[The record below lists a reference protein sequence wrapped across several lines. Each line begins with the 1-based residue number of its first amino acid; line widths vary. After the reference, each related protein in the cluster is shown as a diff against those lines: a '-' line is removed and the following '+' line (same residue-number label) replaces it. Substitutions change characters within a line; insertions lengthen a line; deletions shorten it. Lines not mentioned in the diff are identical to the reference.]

1 MTATG
6 HLAHPVGR
14 RTDSK
19 GEAVTKTLAIL
30 AAGAA
35 LLAFAIPAMGEDN
48 GSVTPQTI
56 TGTASV
62 LSNHSAV
69 LKGNVSSSGLSLD
82 LYFEYGPTTA
92 YGSKTTPASLL
103 FSGTASVSTT
113 VNGLD
118 TNTLYHYR
126 FVAQGVFGTSYGED
140 MTLTTND
147 SGSGDSGKSSG
158 GSNGTSTTVTTDSGA
173 VLSTVPVTSDSS
185 KGSGSGS
192 SGGGD
197 DNDTSDDSGSATLVA
212 TQLGDDKQGPA
223 GQPELGRKVVAGV
236 TAGSV
241 GVRSPGSSRYATLAG
256 NAPV

>member
-48 GSVTPQTI
+48 GSATPQTI

-62 LSNHSAV
+62 PGNHSA
-69 LKGNVSSSGLSLD
+69 LPKGNVSSSGLSLD
-82 LYFEYGPTTA
+82 LYFEYGPPTA

-103 FSGTASVSTT
+103 FSGTAAVSTT
-113 VNGLD
+113 VYGLD
-118 TNTLYHYR
+118 TGTLYHYR

-140 MTLTTND
+140 MTVATND
-147 SGSGDSGKSSG
+147 SGSGGSGKSSG

-185 KGSGSGS
+185 KGSGD
-192 SGGGD
+192 GGD
-197 DNDTSDDSGSATLVA
+197 NDSDTSDDSGSATLVA

-236 TAGSV
+236 T
-241 GVRSPGSSRYATLAG
+241 
-256 NAPV
+256 